1 MKRLKSRTAA
11 GLAIIAVTAAAFAA
25 PAMAQRLGLG
35 GLPGMPLGPTL
46 QNTTGTLHNTT
57 NGLDS
62 TVNDVTRDAVGRPT
76 LRRAMEKD
84 PNGASVVRGEI
95 LALSPSDA
103 SLAIAKGLKFEIL
116 RQDTLES
123 LGLTVAVLRIPDDL
137 STTEALVTLRKADAA
152 GAYDYDH
159 IYDPSGARESN
170 DASSSVASPVETASL
185 RIGMIDA
192 GIDRRHRAF
201 DGATIVSKNMAGD
214 GVGVA
219 TAHGTEV
226 ASLLIGKDDEF
237 RGALGG
243 ATLYAAD
250 VYGGAAAGGA
260 ADDIARAL
268 AWQSANGV
276 AVVNISLTGPPN
288 AILEAAVAAFL
299 KRGHVLVAAVGNDGP
314 ASAVAYP
321 AAYPGVVAVTS
332 VDRDHKIQLDA
343 NRGPSV
349 AFAALGV
356 DVRAAVPRN
365 SYTTVTGT
373 SFAAPVVA
381 ARFALLV
388 QRPDATEVARA
399 WSTLEHASVRLGAG
413 VRDPAFG
420 YGLLDPPPGAE
431 QTTAMH

>member
-1 MKRLKSRTAA
+1 VTR
-11 GLAIIAVTAAAFAA
+11 LAIIAVCASAFAG
-25 PAMAQRLGLG
+25 PAIAQRLGGIG

-46 QNTTGTLHNTT
+46 QNTTGTLRDTT
-57 NGLDS
+57 NGLGS

-76 LRRAMEKD
+76 LRRAMDKD
-84 PNGASVVRGEI
+84 ANGATVVRGEI

-123 LGLTVAVLRIPDDL
+123 LGLTVAVLRIPDDM
-137 STTEALVTLRKADAA
+137 SATEALTALRQADAR
-152 GAYDYDH
+152 GAYDYNH
-159 IYDPSGARESN
+159 IYDPSGARDSN
-170 DASSSVASPVETASL
+170 SAPTSITSSVDVVSL
-185 RIGMIDA
+185 KIGMIDA

-201 DGATIVSKNMAGD
+201 DGATIVAKNLAGD
-214 GVGVA
+214 GNGVP

-226 ASLLIGKDDEF
+226 ASLLIGKDDDF
-237 RGALGG
+237 RGALDG

-250 VYGGAAAGGA
+250 VYGGNAAGGA
-260 ADDIARAL
+260 VDDIARAL

-276 AVVNISLTGPPN
+276 PVVNISLAGPPN
-288 AILEAAVAAFL
+288 AILQAAVAAFV

-356 DVRAAVPRN
+356 DVHVAGPKNGYA
-365 SYTTVTGT
+365 TVTGT
-373 SFAAPVVA
+373 SFASPIVT

-388 QRPDATEVARA
+388 QRPDAAEVARA
-399 WSTLEHASVRLGAG
+399 WSTLEHATVRLGAG
-413 VRDPAFG
+413 VRDPEFG